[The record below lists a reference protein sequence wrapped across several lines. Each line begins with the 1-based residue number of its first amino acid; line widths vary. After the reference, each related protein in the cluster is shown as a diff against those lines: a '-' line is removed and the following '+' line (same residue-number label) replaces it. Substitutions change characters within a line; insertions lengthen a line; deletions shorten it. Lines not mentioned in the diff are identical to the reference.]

1 MAEASEMPYVD
12 AMGTRL
18 LQKRRN
24 GVLGVRMFVQRSDDA
39 SYDDIAREFREMELI
54 RMVTPY
60 DTVLDF

>member
-1 MAEASEMPYVD
+1 MPYVD
-12 AMGTRL
+12 AMGARL
-18 LQKRRN
+18 LQKHRD